1 MAKKTTT
8 IFERG
13 AFNLDNLQAIN
24 KAQEE
29 EPVPNIHIQGK
40 EEEGMKRYIIQSYLT
55 AEYIKKYEK
64 IYTKFILSI
73 SRRVLKKNFLFIMV
87 KAYAIHLEEK
97 GLLKTPPDRDF
108 VPNLLRRLGRR
119 KNDGEKKEIY
129 VFCHCK
135 RIEEYNLLDDVMYS
149 LAQIIDDPVNVLNQ
163 TYYYITMIDYF
174 EAHIKEIITD
184 YNNNPEKYTV

>member
-1 MAKKTTT
+1 MAKKAT
-8 IFERG
+8 IIERG

-24 KAQEE
+24 KVQEE
-29 EPVPNIHIQGK
+29 EPKPNTQDKG
-40 EEEGMKRYIIQSYLT
+40 GRDNMKRYVIQTYLT
-55 AEYIKKYEK
+55 ADYINKYER
-64 IYTKFILSI
+64 IYTKFVLSTNK
-73 SRRVLKKNFLFIMV
+73 RVLKKDFLFIMV
-87 KAYAIHLEEK
+87 KSYALYLEEK

-129 VFCHCK
+129 VFCHCR

-149 LAQIIDDPVNVLNQ
+149 LAQTIDDPVNVLNQ
-163 TYYYITMIDYF
+163 TYYYVTMIDYF

-184 YNNNPEKYTV
+184 YNNYPEKYTV